1 MASQETETSK
11 DRPLIAWGVAM
22 VLRWCC
28 DGVAMVLY
36 VLSRVAMVLYVLS
49 RIAMVLY
56 VLSLVVVITLTF
68 MCGVMLFA
76 GFSLIF
82 FRCLLLG
89 LCSFVVIINH

>member
-49 RIAMVLY
+49 
-56 VLSLVVVITLTF
+56 LVVVITLTF